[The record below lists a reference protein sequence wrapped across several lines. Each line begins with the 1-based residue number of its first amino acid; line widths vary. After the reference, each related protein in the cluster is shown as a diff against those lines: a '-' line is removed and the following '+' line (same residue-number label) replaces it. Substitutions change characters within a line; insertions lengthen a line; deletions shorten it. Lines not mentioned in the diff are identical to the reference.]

1 MNYWLVKS
9 DPDTYSVDNFES
21 DKKTIWDGVR
31 NYEARNNLNL
41 MNKGDLVLIYHSQ
54 SDKDIRAIAK
64 VTKTS
69 FQDPTTDDDRW
80 VAVELTFVKKLKS
93 FVTLTMIKNDK
104 ILSEIQLIKQ
114 SRLSVMPLS
123 KAEYEQIMLLSSS

>member
-123 KAEYEQIMLLSSS
+123 KAEYEQIMLLASC